1 MASAFLDGV
10 GGMAIDLSRFP
21 GIDPRLVAAA
31 ERQGFRE
38 PTEIQRLA
46 FLALSGEADALLLSP
61 TGTGKTEAAL
71 FPILSRQLKDP
82 SPATSLLYVTP
93 LRALNRDLERR
104 LVALAREVGLTAAVR
119 HGDTP
124 ASARLA
130 QARRPPDLLLT
141 TPETLQLLLVGRR
154 LRVGLAETR
163 TVIVDEVH
171 ELVGSDRGAQLA
183 LTLERLDALAG
194 RRVRRLG
201 LSATVGNPTEVAR
214 FLAPEPRRVE
224 VLVAASRRPLELAA
238 RRPPGRAEDLPDGL
252 AAQLRADPTLLL
264 GLRATEE
271 EIRAH
276 QSTLVFVNT
285 RRTAEGLAARL
296 QRLAPD
302 LPIAV
307 HHGSLSREVRE
318 EAERAFRDG
327 GLRGLVATSS
337 LELGIDIGAIDHVVQ
352 FGSPHQVGRLV
363 QRVGRSGHR
372 LDRTIHGTILALDDD
387 DLEEAA
393 VLARRADAGEIEPV
407 LWRTRNRLAAAQQIV
422 AELRAE
428 GTVDRAGLIARL
440 RTAAP
445 VQDLSDREWDDLL
458 AYLEGLALVR
468 PAGATL
474 NPGRGT
480 LRRFYAALSL
490 IPDERTYRLRD
501 LATRRVIGT
510 LDERFVLT
518 QILAQPE
525 EIFLLHG
532 RTWKVV
538 EYREGELLV
547 EAVQELGQ
555 EPRWAGEDLPVPF
568 DVAQEIGR
576 MRRTGELDAY
586 PIPPEDRRRL
596 ELRREDGLAAGAL
609 ATDVRVTVTPNGRL
623 AVYGA
628 CFGTR
633 TNETL
638 ALAVSGLL
646 TARLGARV
654 EIAAVE
660 PTWFVLELPIA
671 VDPAALVDAFAVEP
685 ASLEPLVERLVP
697 SGLDYRWV
705 FLNVARKLGV
715 LPSSADPRDLRTLEP
730 LLVESRATPLGEE
743 VLDKTLHD
751 RYDLAHGREVLE
763 RVRAG
768 SIEVVATARTPFNDA
783 PLERLRWRAVPDTP
797 PPTLLRAIRE
807 RLAKE
812 PLVLVCLRCG
822 FTRTTTPARYQAE
835 GGSRC
840 LLCRGALSAVLSPRR
855 EAEIER
861 LARYAKSK
869 WKGRRPSARTPAR
882 GPKPLPPEAEALV
895 RAGYTTAELVA
906 HFGERALLALAARG
920 VGPETARRLLT
931 RSYRSDE
938 AFLTELL
945 RAERSY
951 ARTRAFW
958 D

>member
-1 MASAFLDGV
+1 MAVEPEPVA
-10 GGMAIDLSRFP
+10 
-21 GIDPRLVAAA
+21 GIDTRLLAVAG
-31 ERQGFRE
+31 RGGFRT
-38 PTEIQRLA
+38 PTEIQALA
-46 FLALSGEADALLLSP
+46 FPALLAGDDDALLLSP

-71 FPILSRQLKDP
+71 FPILSRQATEA
-82 SPATSLLYVTP
+82 SPATSVLYVTP
-93 LRALNRDLERR
+93 LRALNRDLEHR
-104 LVALAREVGLTAAVR
+104 LTAFAAAVGLTAAVR

-124 ASARLA
+124 TAARLA
-130 QARRPPDLLLT
+130 QSRKPADLLLT

-154 LRVGLAETR
+154 LREALRHARV
-163 TVIVDEVH
+163 VVVDEVH

-194 RRVRRLG
+194 RRLRRLG
-201 LSATVGNPTEVAR
+201 LSATVGNPEEVAR
-214 FLAPEPRRVE
+214 FLAPAPRNVRV
-224 VLVAASRRPLELAA
+224 LAATTRRPLELSA
-238 RRPPGRAEDLPDGL
+238 RRPESPPEPLSPEQAAE
-252 AAQLRADPTLLL
+252 LRADPELLAGLRDAVAEIRRHRTTLL
-264 GLRATEE
+264 
-271 EIRAH
+271 
-276 QSTLVFVNT
+276 FVNT

-318 EAERAFRDG
+318 DAERRFRDG
-327 GLRGLVATSS
+327 ELRALVATSS
-337 LELGIDIGAIDHVVQ
+337 LELGIDIGAIDHVLQ

-372 LDRTIHGTILALDDD
+372 LDRTIQGTILALDDD

-393 VLARRADAGEIEPV
+393 VLARRADAGLVEPV

-428 GTVDRAGLIARL
+428 GSVDTEALVARFRA
-440 RTAAP
+440 AAP
-445 VQDLSDREWDDLL
+445 VSGLEPAEWTELI
-458 AYLEGLALVR
+458 AYLEGLSLARASAGRLVS
-468 PAGATL
+468 
-474 NPGRGT
+474 GRAT
-480 LRRFYAALSL
+480 LRRFYASLSL

-501 LATRRVIGT
+501 LATRRLIGT

-525 EIFLLHG
+525 ELFLLHG

-538 EYREGELLV
+538 EYRDGELLV
-547 EAVQELGQ
+547 EEVQELGQ

-568 DVAQEIGR
+568 DVAQEVGAL
-576 MRRTGELDAY
+576 RREGGFDRY
-586 PIPPEDRRRL
+586 PIPPRDRERLERRRA
-596 ELRREDGLAAGAL
+596 EGADAGSL
-609 ATDVRVTVTPNGRL
+609 ATDRRVTVTSNGRL
-623 AVYGA
+623 VVYGA

-654 EIAAVE
+654 DVAAVE
-660 PTWFVLELPIA
+660 PTWFVLELPVA
-671 VDPAALVDAFAVEP
+671 LEPSALVDAFRSPPEDLAP
-685 ASLEPLVERLVP
+685 QVERLVP
-697 SGLDYRWV
+697 SGFDYRWV
-705 FLNVARKLGV
+705 FLTVARKLGV
-715 LPSSADPRDLRTLEP
+715 VGPSADPKDLRALEP
-730 LLVESRATPLGEE
+730 LLRESQTTPLGEE
-743 VLDKTLHD
+743 VLEKTLAD
-751 RYDLAHGREVLE
+751 RYDLAHARSVLE
-763 RVRAG
+763 QARAG
-768 SIEVVATARTPFNDA
+768 AIEVVATARSAVSDA
-783 PLERLRWRAVPDTP
+783 PLERLKWRALPDRP

-807 RLAKE
+807 RLEKE

-822 FTRTTTPARYQAE
+822 FTRTTTPGKYRAE

-840 LLCRGALSAVLSPRR
+840 LVCHGSLSAVLSARR
-855 EAEIER
+855 DREIER
-861 LARYAKSK
+861 LARYAKAKRQAERRPSSVR
-869 WKGRRPSARTPAR
+869 GRRPR
-882 GPKPLPPEAEALV
+882 PPSPETEALV
-895 RAGYTTAELVA
+895 RAGYTSAELVA
-906 HFGERALLALAARG
+906 HHGEKALLALAARG
-920 VGPETARRLLT
+920 VGPETARRLLA
-931 RSYRSDE
+931 RGYRDDE